1 MALDKAYWLRLGNK
15 REHAFK
21 EIAKDLGKKHP
32 ITQMMGTL
40 AWGRHEWELGVKA
53 TLADVIA
60 RASALDGYFHAL
72 NLWARDH
79 SPEAQRMMINVWY
92 RNED

>member
-1 MALDKAYWLRLGNK
+1 MAWDKDHWIRLGNK
-15 REHAFK
+15 REQAFK
-21 EIAKDLGKKHP
+21 EIAKALGEKHP
-32 ITQMMGTL
+32 ITQMIGTL

-53 TLADVIA
+53 TLANAIA

-79 SPEAQRMMINVWY
+79 STDAQRTMIKIWY
-92 RNED
+92 AEEG